1 MKAPEKVILA
11 FDPIEAGV
19 VSFTSRT
26 AKILWCCIRK
36 QHIVDK
42 NFDSQVFG
50 FAEWLDEEWPETYE
64 HFKDKV
70 SCTELRKFGT
80 NWVNLHPGFPSSGSQ
95 VLDDEFWQGVW
106 EYLQGEKDLII
117 EENSNEN

>member
-1 MKAPEKVILA
+1 MMKAPEKVKLA
-11 FDPIEAGV
+11 FDPTEAGI

-36 QHIVDK
+36 QHIVDQH
-42 NFDSQVFG
+42 FDSQVFG
-50 FAEWLDEEWPETYE
+50 FAEWLDEEWPDNYE

-70 SCTELRKFGT
+70 FRTELRKFGT
-80 NWVNLHPGFPSSGSQ
+80 NWINTHPGFSSSGSP

-106 EYLQGEKDLII
+106 SYLQGEKELEI
-117 EENSNEN
+117 EVK